1 MSKQGVKMKRGKK
14 MLVII
19 LSICGVLGL
28 ITWGVIAY
36 LGQSQVLSVKSIEPI
51 DGNLYFIH
59 LVKPETMTWQA
70 GAYAK
75 ISLANDL
82 ANDKEDEEKTVD
94 ITSGATKCSD
104 ENQQKSRW
112 LTIAS
117 NPEED
122 EILILTHNS
131 GSLYKKNLTSLP
143 AGSKVK
149 MSWLGSHLSVGEGE
163 VPLVYFASDVGIA
176 TIRPIIKQWAG
187 KHEIILNHLDKG
199 VHAFDEE
206 IGYLASQVTNL
217 TYETSESL
225 SQSQEQLKKEIDQY
239 GNQAKYFLA
248 GQPDDIKAMEQFLKD
263 SGIKPENIKNNQFR
277 GLQ

>member
-14 MLVII
+14 MLLII

-59 LVKPETMTWQA
+59 LVKPEAMTWQA

-75 ISLANDL
+75 ISL

-143 AGSKVK
+143 VGSKVK

-187 KHEIILNHLDKG
+187 KREIILNHLDKG
-199 VHAFDEE
+199 VHVFDEE

-263 SGIKPENIKNNQFR
+263 NGIKPENIKNNQFR
-277 GLQ
+277 GLR